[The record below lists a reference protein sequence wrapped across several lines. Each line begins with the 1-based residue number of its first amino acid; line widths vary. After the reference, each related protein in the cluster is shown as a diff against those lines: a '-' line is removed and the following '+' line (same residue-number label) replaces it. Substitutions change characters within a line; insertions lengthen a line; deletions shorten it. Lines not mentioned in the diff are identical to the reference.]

1 MPVVLYPR
9 PLHRLTLLVT
19 TTRLRLIPPDDPHFF
34 SISFLRRSLFALLL
48 IDHRHSIA
56 ICALCSAMSGR
67 SCVSVFSYHMNV
79 LVYPRLFAG
88 SVLKQRSTFSG
99 GHEKY
104 YRVDLNLQPNI
115 AAAVH
120 QTINTKDLIIVSGRP
135 ALLNVLL
142 RKKNGHELIMPRK

>member
-1 MPVVLYPR
+1 MCS
-9 PLHRLTLLVT
+9 LLRYV
-19 TTRLRLIPPDDPHFF
+19 REV
-34 SISFLRRSLFALLL
+34 
-48 IDHRHSIA
+48 
-56 ICALCSAMSGR
+56 
-67 SCVSVFSYHMNV
+67 CVSVFSYHMNV

-104 YRVDLNLQPNI
+104 YRVDLNLEPNI
-115 AAAVH
+115 AADH

-142 RKKNGHELIMPRK
+142 RKKNGHELILIMPRK